1 MTQSKP
7 SIAIVEDDSDQLHSI
22 EEFLL
27 DSGYSVWG
35 AGSAEAFY
43 KGFTRSAGR
52 CGSLGPG
59 ASRRGWSQRGVA
71 TQVQTRGGGDHP
83 QRPRFT

>member
-43 KGFTRSAGR
+43 KGFTVQPVDVVLLTWGFPERMASAW
-52 CGSLGPG
+52 
-59 ASRRGWSQRGVA
+59 RRYSSP
-71 TQVQTRGGGDHP
+71 D
-83 QRPRFT
+83 PRWG